1 VSQITPTQ
9 TTCSAFSSNT
19 ATTLGA
25 LHYAVRNGKVASVNP
40 GVFFYWVKGTAS
52 GSPFTIVQTEPAAF
66 NHSFTI
72 ASGSFA
78 YDSNCN
84 KISGATITQAANGDV
99 TVTLPSGSSGTIFI
113 GIKYNSKSVEGFTA
127 PGVSPVTYSF
137 STNTVAGSTSTID
150 LVTP

>member
-1 VSQITPTQ
+1 
-9 TTCSAFSSNT
+9 
-19 ATTLGA
+19 
-25 LHYAVRNGKVASVNP
+25 
-40 GVFFYWVKGTAS
+40 VKGTAS

-137 STNTVAGSTSTID
+137 STNNVAGSTSTID